1 MDGNSF
7 CSLHYLKHH
16 FLIMTTR
23 DIRKDLAL
31 AIVGYLTS
39 SIHDGSIS
47 TDDADSVQVAIE
59 CLQDVFGLDQ
69 DQQTPDNLL
78 NIYKEYQ
85 DKQPK
90 KPEVSDA
97 LKAKAEYL
105 KLDGNRAMASRSYSD
120 AVDFYT
126 KAIALNPYSPIYY
139 ANRAAAYSSLKE
151 QDNAIADANKALE
164 LDPSYAKAYSRL
176 GLAYYAKGEAR
187 LAMEAYEKGLALEGD
202 KQSEAMKKGYE
213 TAKKRV
219 AEEPPKQMEDT
230 SSDDDGSA
238 TPEPETR
245 EAEEGST
252 RAAGSAFPD
261 LSTLMNNPQLAN
273 MAQRLMSNPGAIGD
287 LLSNPQVQQMASNMR
302 GGNMNMGDILNN
314 PLLQDLAKS
323 FMSGGAGGAPK

>member
-1 MDGNSF
+1 
-7 CSLHYLKHH
+7 
-16 FLIMTTR
+16 MTTR

-31 AIVGYLTS
+31 AIVGFLTS
-39 SIHDGSIS
+39 SILDGSIS
-47 TDDADSVQVAIE
+47 TDEADSAQVAIE
-59 CLQDVFGLDQ
+59 CLQDVYGLDQ
-69 DQQTPDNLL
+69 DQQSSDNLL

-85 DKQPK
+85 EKQPK

-105 KLDGNRAMASRSYSD
+105 KLDGNRAMASRSYAD
-120 AVDFYT
+120 AIDFYT
-126 KAIALNPYSPIYY
+126 KAIAINPYSPIYY
-139 ANRAAAYSSLKE
+139 ANRAAAYSTLKE
-151 QDNAIADANKALE
+151 QDNAIADANKALA

-219 AEEPPKQMEDT
+219 AEEPPKHIDDT
-230 SSDDDGSA
+230 SSSDDGSA
-238 TPEPETR
+238 TPEVETR

-252 RAAGSAFPD
+252 RAGSAFPD
-261 LSTLMNNPQLAN
+261 LSSLMNNPQLAS

-314 PLLQDLAKS
+314 PLLQDLAKN
-323 FMSGGAGGAPK
+323 FMNGGAGSAPK